1 MEPLVLKCMPQG
13 SRVHLMSSIISFC
26 PPFFFHLDD
35 MRKLLITAWRI
46 ASLLSPSQYMGFD
59 VYIIGGIS
67 D

>member
-1 MEPLVLKCMPQG
+1 MYATGFE
-13 SRVHLMSSIISFC
+13 SSFNVFHYIFLSPFF
-26 PPFFFHLDD
+26 FFFHLDD